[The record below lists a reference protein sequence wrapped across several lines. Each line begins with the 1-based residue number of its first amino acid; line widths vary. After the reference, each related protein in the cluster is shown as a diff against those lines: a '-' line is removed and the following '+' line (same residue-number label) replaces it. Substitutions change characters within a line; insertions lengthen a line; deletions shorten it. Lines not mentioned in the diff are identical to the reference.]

1 MMKNKRIFGIKI
13 FEIFALMGTYFLLSI
28 VYHVTLWFNRPLEY
42 RKSSDLFSPES
53 WFDNEGLQYIIMFL
67 ATSIVWFFIFKV
79 FRKYKLWQRLLL
91 HLFGLPFF
99 ILCSWKL
106 FYYICETYGYWHM
119 GGTGQVWDIYIPTL
133 IYLIQ
138 FSLLH
143 AYEYYVINQYKM
155 RYEVELKNAALKSEL
170 SAIKAQ
176 LNPHFLYNVFN
187 TINASVPSE
196 MEDTR
201 EMIAEL
207 SDLFRYQLKASREDY
222 VTLAEELDFVNKYL
236 KLEQRR
242 FEDRLKIQMHV
253 PDELLSRKIPPMI
266 LQPLVENSVKH
277 GISPLVQGGEIE
289 IMVRELAGKLIFEI
303 NDTGVGVQNKEQLFN
318 LGVGISNTQK
328 RLQKMYNST
337 LTFSDNVPSGLKVYF
352 EL

>member
-1 MMKNKRIFGIKI
+1 M
-13 FEIFALMGTYFLLSI
+13 
-28 VYHVTLWFNRPLEY
+28 
-42 RKSSDLFSPES
+42 
-53 WFDNEGLQYIIMFL
+53 
-67 ATSIVWFFIFKV
+67 VWLVVFKLC
-79 FRKYKLWQRLLL
+79 KHWKLWQRLLL

-99 ILCSWKL
+99 VFCAWKV
-106 FYYICETYGYWHM
+106 FYFICDSFGFWHLTE
-119 GGTGQVWDIYIPTL
+119 TGQVWDIYIPML

-143 AYEYYVINQYKM
+143 AYEYYMINQRKLQ
-155 RYEVELKNAALKSEL
+155 YEIELKNTALKSEL

-187 TINASVPSE
+187 TINASVPKE

-207 SDLFRYQLKASREDY
+207 SDLFRYQLKASREDL
-222 VTLAEELDFVNKYL
+222 VTLEEELDFVDKYL
-236 KLEQRR
+236 KLEKRR
-242 FEDRLKIQMHV
+242 FEDRLEININV
-253 PDELLSRKIPPMI
+253 PDALLSRKIPPML

-277 GISPLVQGGEIE
+277 GISPLVEGGTID
-289 IMVRELAGKLIFEI
+289 ITIREQDDKLIFEI
-303 NDTGVGVQNKEQLFN
+303 NDTGVGVKNKENIFN
-318 LGVGISNTQK
+318 LGVGVSNTQK

-337 LTFSDNVPSGLKVYF
+337 LKFSDNLPSGLKVYF